1 MDPLAA
7 ALKVAASGLGVQSER
22 LRVVSENLANAQS
35 TGATPGSEPYRRK
48 TISFAAELDRAT
60 GGSLVDVT
68 AINRDPSAFPV
79 EYSPGHEAADEN
91 GRDDADYPVEFS
103 PGHEAAD
110 DKGYVKMPNV
120 NVLIEMADMSEANR
134 SYEANLQVI
143 KQARELISMTI
154 DLMRS

>member
-7 ALKVAASGLGVQSER
+7 ALKVAASGLGAQSER

-35 TGATPGSEPYRRK
+35 TGPTPGSDPYRRK

-60 GGSLVDVT
+60 GGSLVE
-68 AINRDPSAFPV
+68 INEIGRDLGDFPV
-79 EYSPGHEAADEN
+79 E
-91 GRDDADYPVEFS
+91 FI

-110 DKGYVKMPNV
+110 DRGYVKMPNV
-120 NVLIEMADMSEANR
+120 NVLLEMADMSEANR

-154 DLMRS
+154 DLMRSQ

>member
-1 MDPLAA
+1 MDPLTTS
-7 ALKVAASGLGVQSER
+7 LKVAATGLGAQSER

-35 TGATPGSEPYRRK
+35 TAKTSAEDPYTRK
-48 TISFAAELDRAT
+48 TISFSAQLDRESGVAYVNT
-60 GGSLVDVT
+60 TRIST
-68 AINRDPSAFPV
+68 DPSNFPV
-79 EYSPGHEAADEN
+79 EYL
-91 GRDDADYPVEFS
+91 

-120 NVLIEMADMSEANR
+120 NMLIEMADMREANR

-154 DLMRS
+154 DLMRAQ

>member
-60 GGSLVDVT
+60 GGSLVEVNE
-68 AINRDPSAFPV
+68 IGRDDSAFPV
-79 EYSPGHEAADEN
+79 E
-91 GRDDADYPVEFS
+91 FI

-110 DKGYVKMPNV
+110 DKGYVMMPNV

-143 KQARELISMTI
+143 KQARDLISLTI
-154 DLMRS
+154 DLMRSQ

>member
-7 ALKVAASGLGVQSER
+7 ALKVAASGLGAQSER

-35 TGATPGSEPYRRK
+35 TGSTPGSEPYRRK

-60 GGSLVDVT
+60 GGSLVE
-68 AINRDPSAFPV
+68 INEIGRDLGDFPV
-79 EYSPGHEAADEN
+79 E
-91 GRDDADYPVEFS
+91 FI

-110 DKGYVKMPNV
+110 DRGYVKMPNV
-120 NVLIEMADMSEANR
+120 NVLLEMADMSEANR

-154 DLMRS
+154 DLMRSQ